1 MHKNFYSNFKV
12 STDLLENYS
21 IFSNYGGDLL
31 SVLEKISRIVEKDEI
46 NHKKQTKITDFWNKN
61 R

>member
-1 MHKNFYSNFKV
+1 MHKIFYSNFKV
-12 STDLLENYS
+12 STNLLENYC
-21 IFSNYGGDLL
+21 IFSNFGGDLL